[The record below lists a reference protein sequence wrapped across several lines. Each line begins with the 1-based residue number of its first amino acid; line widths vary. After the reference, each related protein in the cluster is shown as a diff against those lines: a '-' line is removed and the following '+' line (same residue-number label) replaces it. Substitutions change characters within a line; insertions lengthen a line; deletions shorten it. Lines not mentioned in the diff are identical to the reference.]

1 MKRPLGEL
9 KRFSRNSFFLALS
22 YALRFAAGLLVT
34 VFVIRRVT
42 PEDFGRLS
50 LALTLSAFFGIAAD
64 FGLPTLT
71 VRNIA
76 QDASLAPRYYRN
88 VLTLKI
94 LLSILAFAG
103 VVLFVNL
110 LGYPPE
116 TKRVVYPIA
125 AFMFISSLGTYHYF
139 LFRGLERMD
148 LDAAA
153 SLIYNASLIAC
164 VFGVVLLADGV
175 FPVPVGHVT
184 IGYLAAGII
193 STVIIFVLLGRHA
206 GGPGLSVDLA
216 LWGKLLKDSSYFAF
230 FAMLG
235 LIYIHVD
242 TLMLSKLWLTDTDK
256 TIALY
261 HAPVRLLGAAVM
273 IVAVVINVYLP
284 ILSRRFKGPRED
296 FISLV
301 KTLNRIG
308 VTMIAPIAIFTMVY
322 SENILRFFFTPDY
335 AASRPILIVL
345 SVACLVWFAPPYGVV
360 FMAMDK
366 QRINFFVAAACAG
379 ANVLLNLIFIPRYGA
394 IAAAATTL
402 ATYLLQKAFYVVFS
416 RKYLGSALI
425 GPRFAA
431 ALALCAALAG
441 GLKLTSLHVVPAGL
455 VFCTLYAA
463 LTYLFIL
470 STEEKHLCLRLA
482 GLTRAQEVQG

>member
-1 MKRPLGEL
+1 MGEL

-34 VFVIRRVT
+34 VFVVKRVT
-42 PEDFGRLS
+42 LEDFGDLS
-50 LALTLSAFFGIAAD
+50 FALTLSAFFGIAAD
-64 FGLPTLT
+64 FGLPMLT

-76 QDASLAPRYYRN
+76 QDASAAPRYYRN

-110 LGYPPE
+110 LGYPPQ

-139 LFRGLERMD
+139 LFRGLERMN
-148 LDAAA
+148 LEAAA
-153 SLIYNASLIAC
+153 SLIYNASLIVC
-164 VFGVVLLADGV
+164 VFGVVLLADGT

-184 IGYLAAGII
+184 TGYLAAGIM
-193 STVIIFVLLGRHA
+193 SMVIIFALLGRHV

-216 LWGKLLKDSSYFAF
+216 FWRKLLKGSSYFAF

-242 TLMLSKLWLTDTDK
+242 TLMLSKLWPTDTK
-256 TIALY
+256 KEIALY
-261 HAPVRLLGAAVM
+261 QAPVRLLGAAVM

-284 ILSRRFKGPRED
+284 LLSRRFKGPRED

-308 VTMIAPIAIFTMVY
+308 ATMIAPIAVFTMIY
-322 SENILRFFFTPDY
+322 SENILRFFCTPEY

-379 ANVLLNLIFIPRYGA
+379 ANVVLNLIFIPRYGG

-402 ATYLLQKAFYVVFS
+402 ATYMLQKAFYSIFS
-416 RKYLGSALI
+416 RKYLGAVLV

-431 ALALCAALAG
+431 ALLLCAVLAG
-441 GLKLTSLHVVPAGL
+441 GLKLTSLHVLPAGM
-455 VFCTLYAA
+455 VFCALYAA
-463 LTYLFIL
+463 FSYLFIL
-470 STEEKHLCLRLA
+470 STEEKRLCLRLA
-482 GLTRAQEVQG
+482 GLTRGEEAQG

>member
-1 MKRPLGEL
+1 MGEL

-22 YALRFAAGLLVT
+22 YALRFAAGLFVT
-34 VFVIRRVT
+34 VFVLKRVT

-50 LALTLSAFFGIAAD
+50 FALTLSAFFGVAAD

-76 QDASLAPRYYRN
+76 QDASIAPRYYRN
-88 VLTLKI
+88 VLTLKV

-103 VVLFVNL
+103 VVLFVNV

-116 TKRVVYPIA
+116 MKRVVYPIT

-139 LFRGLERMD
+139 LFRGLERMN
-148 LDAAA
+148 LEAAA
-153 SLIYNASLIAC
+153 SFIYNASLIVC
-164 VFGVVLLADGV
+164 VFGVVLLADGT

-184 IGYLAAGII
+184 TGYLMAGII
-193 STVIIFVLLGRHA
+193 STVIIFALLGRYA

-216 LWGKLLKDSSYFAF
+216 FWRKLLKGSSYFAF
-230 FAMLG
+230 FTMLG
-235 LIYIHVD
+235 LIYVHVD
-242 TLMLSKLWLTDTDK
+242 TLMLSKLRPEPERE
-256 TIALY
+256 IALY
-261 HAPVRLLGAAVM
+261 QAPVRLLGAAVM
-273 IVAVVINVYLP
+273 MVAVVINVYLLL
-284 ILSRRFKGPRED
+284 LSRRFKGPRED

-308 VTMIAPIAIFTMVY
+308 ATMIAPIAVFTIVY
-322 SENILRFFFTPDY
+322 SENILRFFCTPEY

-345 SVACLVWFAPPYGVV
+345 SLACLVWFAPPYGVV

-379 ANVLLNLIFIPRYGA
+379 ANVVLNLIFIPRYGA

-402 ATYLLQKAFYVVFS
+402 ATYVLQKASYSIFS
-416 RKYLGSALI
+416 RKYLGAVLV
-425 GPRFAA
+425 GPRFAG
-431 ALALCAALAG
+431 ALLLCAVLAV
-441 GLKLTSLHVVPAGL
+441 GLKLTGLHVLPAG
-455 VFCTLYAA
+455 VAFCTLYAA
-463 LTYLFIL
+463 FSYVFIL
-470 STEEKHLCLRLA
+470 STEEKRLCLRLA
-482 GLTRAQEVQG
+482 GLARAQEVQD